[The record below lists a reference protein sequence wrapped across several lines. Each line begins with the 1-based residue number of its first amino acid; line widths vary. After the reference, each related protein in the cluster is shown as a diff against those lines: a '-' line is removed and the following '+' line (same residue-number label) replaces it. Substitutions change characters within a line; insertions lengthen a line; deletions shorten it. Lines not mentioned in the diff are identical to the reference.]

1 MAATLIAR
9 SELHPALVDL
19 MMQASARVFSS
30 DTLLP
35 KAGRFP
41 SSDYLD
47 FSQSERARRYIT
59 YGTPSLQRYLPFW
72 AANLIDPG
80 SRCSRCPCW
89 RCCCP

>member
-59 YGTPSLQRYLPFW
+59 YGTPSLQRYLHIPAQREQCFW
-72 AANLIDPG
+72 PNVNVDSG
-80 SRCSRCPCW
+80 ST
-89 RCCCP
+89 